1 MAYASI
7 ALSNKTATP
16 FHTVRKRLKEAEDKD
31 RRYKSCKAKAKRAKK
46 KPSKA
51 CLNKRKAALAKLASA
66 KKLHAHFKKKGG
78 KSYAKKAAS
87 ASRLIKSTQ
96 KKLKPASKRFAGK
109 KVSGKKLSLAEQAR
123 RAAAVRGHQVSA
135 ARSGSGVSEFDEFDE
150 FATDEFEP
158 AGTEDFEMAAE
169 DEYTDMPLDEDFEDF
184 GDEESEGI
192 PMWMIGAGVLGAGG
206 LIWFLSGR

>member
-109 KVSGKKLSLAEQAR
+109 KVSGKKLSVGPLAFR
-123 RAAAVRGHQVSA
+123 A

-169 DEYTDMPLDEDFEDF
+169 DEYMDMPLDEDFEDF
-184 GDEESEGI
+184 DDEESEGI

>member
-109 KVSGKKLSLAEQAR
+109 KVSGKKLSVVPFAYQAT
-123 RAAAVRGHQVSA
+123 
-135 ARSGSGVSEFDEFDE
+135 RSGSGVSEFDEFDE

-169 DEYTDMPLDEDFEDF
+169 DEYMDMPLDEDFEDF